1 MLIEISAADVADF
14 FDKFCREFASFDGR
28 RVGGLFVAP
37 GIALRSDGETQGFA
51 TQQDI
56 ENYYQ
61 SALDR
66 YRSTGCAE
74 CRWRD
79 LQVAKISEK
88 SIVATVSWELIAK
101 DMSLLRKWRQAYFIS
116 RFSGQLKAY
125 GSAFVSNEQ
134 A

>member
-1 MLIEISAADVADF
+1 MLIAISAADIAEF

-37 GIALRSDGETQGFA
+37 CIALRSDGETQGFA
-51 TQQDI
+51 TLQDI

-66 YRSTGCAE
+66 YRTSGCTE

-88 SIVATVSWELIAK
+88 SIVATVS
-101 DMSLLRKWRQAYFIS
+101 
-116 RFSGQLKAY
+116 
-125 GSAFVSNEQ
+125 
-134 A
+134 